1 MLQIRIVVTSGGQ
14 WLERDEEWGTVLPG
28 TGNVL
33 FDLAVGYR
41 DANFVKIH

>member
-1 MLQIRIVVTSGGQ
+1 MVTSGGQ
-14 WLERDEEWGTVLPG
+14 GLEGDEGWGVVFPG

-41 DANFVKIH
+41 DVNFVKIH